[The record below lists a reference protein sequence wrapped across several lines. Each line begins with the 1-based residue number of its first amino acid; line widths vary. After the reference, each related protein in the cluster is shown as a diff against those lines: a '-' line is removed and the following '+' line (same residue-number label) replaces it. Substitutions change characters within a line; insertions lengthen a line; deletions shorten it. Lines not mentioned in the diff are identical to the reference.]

1 MNPRIKRDLKN
12 GAKKS
17 TNAIK
22 SSIDSNEVKHRDFL
36 VQFVKK
42 LEPRYWDESSGMIQD
57 QYEEIFEVIF
67 ITKGSV
73 GVGYRLFN
81 EIFYGMRIVMQA
93 NKKIISPINDYSCIN
108 NKCSEFLYQPI
119 DKIEA
124 YGIRKENFNE
134 IL

>member
-1 MNPRIKRDLKN
+1 MVR
-12 GAKKS
+12 KKS
-17 TNAIK
+17 SNAIK